1 MKVKKYLLVLS
12 IFAAALIS
20 ARPINGQMYSE
31 GVSEKYAK
39 LAELYNEIEDA
50 FSSGQYKD
58 VISLSD
64 KLKDIG
70 FLYKDLEADEETENS
85 YERTIWI
92 DIIWFRGLSENNLGS
107 YKGGAEDFKFILEN
121 AKNPSPHVYTF
132 YAEALSKQGDNK
144 GAISALEKGAEYLE
158 NKISDRDMYDLLW
171 NLGWYYYLDKQYKKS
186 IVVGF
191 ECSEI
196 NPYSTGPL
204 FNASLSL
211 LALKDD
217 KNAMRYF
224 LKAFNSSFQY
234 DDEFMEW
241 ILKEVI
247 IDVNNYI
254 EEYGESK
261 NLNTMLFLAYKGL
274 DDMASHTYSVY
285 LIDEPLGNYA
295 DLVDEP
301 TSQFLYVIASVY
313 SLKKDSRVDKYLIE
327 LRAQDPSYIEKSKN
341 DPDFDWYYS
350 AHSDK
355 RIHKPKHIK
364 DSKHKHIKPKHIKKK
379 RS

>member
-274 DDMASHTYSVY
+274 DDMTSHTYSVY